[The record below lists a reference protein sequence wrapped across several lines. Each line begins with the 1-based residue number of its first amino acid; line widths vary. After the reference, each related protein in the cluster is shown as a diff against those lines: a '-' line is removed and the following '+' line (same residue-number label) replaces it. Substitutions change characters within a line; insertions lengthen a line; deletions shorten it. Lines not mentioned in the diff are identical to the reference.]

1 MSIGSSESLIIPKHL
16 RRDSQFMYGS
26 KPCKNGHTRSYNQC
40 KYYLARRTASIA
52 QTFPDFRTTGT
63 KSRTPFDMNK

>member
-1 MSIGSSESLIIPKHL
+1 MSGSIT
-16 RRDSQFMYGS
+16 RR
-26 KPCKNGHTRSYNQC
+26 NWHTSSYNQIESYIR
-40 KYYLARRTASIA
+40 KRKRTASIA